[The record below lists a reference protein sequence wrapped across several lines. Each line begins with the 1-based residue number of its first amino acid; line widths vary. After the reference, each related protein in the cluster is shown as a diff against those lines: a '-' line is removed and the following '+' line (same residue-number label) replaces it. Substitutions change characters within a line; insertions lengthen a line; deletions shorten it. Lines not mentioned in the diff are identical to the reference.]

1 MPDAR
6 SVFLAAID
14 TADSGPF
21 PYMLYGGLAAGL
33 WGEPRYTEDVDLV
46 LFIPE
51 RDAVKFLRAA
61 AKAGFSVDEGLA
73 IQQLQVSGWARLPLG
88 EEKSPWH
95 MDLTLGDSPFD
106 RSALTRRKQVTLFDR
121 QVWVASP
128 EDLIVYKLVSA
139 RDRDLMDVRQIGKR
153 QRRLDAEYLR
163 KWAAWWERE
172 GIVGMRRRVEAV
184 LAPEKGAP
192 PFPPPPRL

>member
-1 MPDAR
+1 MTDAR
-6 SVFLAAID
+6 SVFQAAID
-14 TADSGPF
+14 TADAGPF

-33 WGEPRYTEDVDLV
+33 WGEPRYTEDVDIV

-61 AKAGFSVDEGLA
+61 AKSGFAVDEGLA

-88 EEKSPWH
+88 NDRSPWH

-106 RSALTRRKQVTLFDR
+106 RSALARRKQVALFDR
-121 QVWVASP
+121 KVWVASA
-128 EDLIVYKLVSA
+128 EDLVIYKLVSA
-139 RDRDLMDVRQIGKR
+139 RDRDLMDVRQIARR
-153 QRRLDAEYLR
+153 QKRLDAEYLR

-172 GIVGMRRRVEAV
+172 GIAGMRRRVESV
-184 LAPEKGAP
+184 LAPV
-192 PFPPPPRL
+192 PPPSP